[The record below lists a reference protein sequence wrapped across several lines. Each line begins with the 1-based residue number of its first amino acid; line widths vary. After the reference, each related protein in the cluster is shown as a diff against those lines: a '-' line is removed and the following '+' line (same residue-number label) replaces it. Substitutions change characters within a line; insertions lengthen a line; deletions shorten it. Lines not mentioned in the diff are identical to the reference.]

1 MLGIHSTETP
11 TSREAKFKPTLKYA
25 VTCNFFLFKNLL
37 SLRVCTCSHAH
48 AYGNTHEQA
57 CAHTHICMHMLHR
70 ICGYQRTT
78 LKNCLLLSLLCASWR
93 LSSHHKACTGRAF
106 TCFPILLALQLSILS
121 SPCITILIG
130 LAASFTTCLIFKYY
144 FTLCPY

>member
-25 VTCNFFLFKNLL
+25 VTCNFFLFRNLL

-57 CAHTHICMHMLHR
+57 CAHTHTYACTCYIASVLSENHFEELSSSVTSVCILETELPLQGLHR
-70 ICGYQRTT
+70 KGFYMLSHLAGPVAKY
-78 LKNCLLLSLLCASWR
+78 LK
-93 LSSHHKACTGRAF
+93 
-106 TCFPILLALQLSILS
+106 
-121 SPCITILIG
+121 
-130 LAASFTTCLIFKYY
+130 
-144 FTLCPY
+144 FTLYNNSHWFGSKFHNLFNL